1 MPDRLASPL
10 TDPDSYQVAEEL
22 AARLEAAHCDY
33 ALGGAIALGFWSE
46 PRGTLDVD
54 VTLYLPLDDPRRCT
68 LLLEQIGCVFD
79 QHRTE
84 TMLTEHTFCQVQFLG
99 MRLDV
104 FLPMSSFY
112 ELAKARRRE
121 VPMGNRR
128 AYIWDAETLC
138 VFKMMFFRLKD
149 FVDIQSMLRSQGPSL
164 DRDWVRT
171 ALLDLYG
178 KWDPRIGQWDELVA
192 ETPPQ

>member
-1 MPDRLASPL
+1 MPDRHATLP

-54 VTLYLPLDDPRRCT
+54 VTLYLPLDDPHRCMT
-68 LLLEQIGCVFD
+68 LLEQIGCVFD
-79 QHRTE
+79 RPRTE

-99 MRLDV
+99 IRLDV

-121 VPMGNRR
+121 VPMGNRQ

-138 VFKMMFFRLKD
+138 VFKMMFYRLKD

-164 DRDWVRT
+164 DRNWIRA

-192 ETPPQ
+192 ETSPQ

>member
-1 MPDRLASPL
+1 MPDSPP

-22 AARLEAAHCDY
+22 AARLEAANCEY

-54 VTLYLPLDDPRRCT
+54 VTLYLPVDDPRRCT
-68 LLLEQIGCVFD
+68 TLLEQIGCVFD
-79 QHRTE
+79 RERTE
-84 TMLTEHTFCQVQFLG
+84 TMLAEHTFCQVQFLG

-121 VPMGNRR
+121 VPMGRRR

-164 DRDWVRT
+164 DRDWIRS
-171 ALLDLYG
+171 ALLELYG
-178 KWDPRIGQWDELVA
+178 KWDPRIGQWDELAA
-192 ETPPQ
+192 ETPS

>member
-1 MPDRLASPL
+1 MPDRPANPL

-68 LLLEQIGCVFD
+68 LLLEQIGCVLD
-79 QHRTE
+79 QQRTE

-164 DRDWVRT
+164 DRDWIRT

-178 KWDPRIGQWDELVA
+178 KWDPRINQWDELVA
-192 ETPPQ
+192 ETSLP